1 MIDMVFPGG
10 KTEFVLGFVPR
21 IMSSRRVVSAVKT
34 LSWDGSAIVG
44 IYDIFQEGR
53 LWYNYVKRYF
63 LPKDI
68 NELACDMSDLSLTH
82 NIVGVDVQ
90 PYGLG
95 ICVMESKNG
104 KSNIDDMVVGK
115 LVECYGRVA

>member
-1 MIDMVFPGG
+1 MKRRTRKRLLQELDCAQRTSKRKPVSMFLIYFAEEYGATCVYDM
-10 KTEFVLGFVPR
+10 ER
-21 IMSSRRVVSAVKT
+21 
-34 LSWDGSAIVG
+34 
-44 IYDIFQEGR
+44 
-53 LWYNYVKRYF
+53 F
-63 LPKDI
+63 LDKS
-68 NELACDMSDLSLTH
+68 EVMAKLMDLSLTH